1 MCNPPTKEE
10 YIAIND
16 DGKIIEDIEKL
27 LDDIKRSRISVVTKL
42 VQTEGIQSYI
52 ISNANLNEAMCM
64 CGESMQTYKKKQ
76 CDKLN
81 KHSEIKKIE
90 ECAKLYRLLDGK
102 NTQCLCPV
110 DPNGDR
116 TCGIPLNLD
125 LRQTLVVQIP
135 VLWYWFKSQVLRN
148 KEVGQYLYKTMVK
161 MMTLDI

>member
-1 MCNPPTKEE
+1 MGEEEENSDKNEESNEQNEENNDNNEENNEQNENKEGDNKSRTPTKEE

-90 ECAKLYRLLDGK
+90 ECAKL
-102 NTQCLCPV
+102 
-110 DPNGDR
+110 
-116 TCGIPLNLD
+116 
-125 LRQTLVVQIP
+125 
-135 VLWYWFKSQVLRN
+135 
-148 KEVGQYLYKTMVK
+148 
-161 MMTLDI
+161 